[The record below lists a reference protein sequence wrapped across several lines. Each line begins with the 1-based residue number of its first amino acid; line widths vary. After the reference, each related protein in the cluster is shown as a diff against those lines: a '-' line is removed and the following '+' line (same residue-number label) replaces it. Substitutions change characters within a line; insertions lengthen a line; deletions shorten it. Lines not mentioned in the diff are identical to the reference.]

1 MEKKGC
7 NRREFVKTASVGL
20 LGGYVGLKSGAALAG
35 MMGGGG
41 MGGGMGG
48 GGGGMGGGGV
58 IDPPPGAAFID
69 PVPMPFTN
77 PAPGVVEVNLR
88 AMINRVKVNGTWADL
103 LTYNGYYPGPVIRV
117 RKGDI
122 LRVNFANFLPP
133 TVNENILGFTQNIT
147 NIHTHGWHVSPQEPA
162 DNVMRQFAPGQ
173 ATGFDS
179 LQNPYPPY
187 EYDTSLQ
194 PAGTLS
200 FYHPHMHGLV
210 AEQVWGGLAGPIVV
224 EDETTVLSG
233 FETHLLVLKD
243 INLSGGAPAPYTSS
257 MEYMQGK
264 EGDTVMVNGLVNPVL
279 TVRPGQ
285 VQRWR
290 ILNASQ
296 ARFYKLSLANHTLQV
311 VGTDGG
317 WLDKPYPQS
326 YILLSPGERVDVLVK
341 ASATAGSYK
350 FLSLPYSRMG
360 MMSSAQITLLTLA
373 VSGGAVKNTIPATIN
388 ANAKRIDP
396 NRVSISGQKTITLS
410 MMGGRGYINGH
421 DFDVQPYVGYSQTG
435 TYEVWTV
442 VNQSNMD
449 HPWHQHTN
457 EGQVLSISGGDALY
471 AKLYTQAPARK
482 DVVIIPK
489 MGSVK
494 MLMPVMDYEGMAM
507 FHCHILE
514 HEDIGMI
521 AVWQIGMDM

>member
-1 MEKKGC
+1 MAKKGFS
-7 NRREFVKTASVGL
+7 RRDFLKASSLGL
-20 LGGYVGLKSGAALAG
+20 LGGYVSLKTGPAAAG
-35 MMGGGG
+35 MIGGGG
-41 MGGGMGG
+41 MGGS
-48 GGGGMGGGGV
+48 GMGGGGV
-58 IDPPPGAAFID
+58 IDPPPGAPFLD
-69 PVPMPFTN
+69 PAAMPFTN
-77 PAPGVVEVNLR
+77 PEPGVVQVDLR
-88 AMINRVKVNGTWADL
+88 AMVQRINVNGVMADL
-103 LTYNGYYPGPVIRV
+103 LTYNGAYPGPVIRV

-122 LRVNFANFLPP
+122 LRVNFTNGLPP
-133 TVNENILGFTQNIT
+133 TMDKNILGFMKNVT
-147 NIHTHGWHVSPQEPA
+147 NIHTHGWHVPPEEPA

-173 ATGFDS
+173 STGLDP
-179 LQNPYPPY
+179 LEHPYPPY

-224 EDETTVLSG
+224 EDETSVLSG

-243 INLSGGAPAPYTSS
+243 ISLSGGAPAPYTST

-279 TVRPGQ
+279 TARPGQ

-311 VGTDGG
+311 VGSDGG
-317 WLDKPYPQS
+317 WMDKPYPQS
-326 YILLSPGERVDVLVK
+326 YLLLAPGERVDILVK
-341 ASATAGSYK
+341 ASSTPGTYK
-350 FLSLPYSRMG
+350 FLALPYSRMG
-360 MMSSAQITLLTLA
+360 MMTSAQITLMTLS
-373 VSGGAVKNTIPATIN
+373 VSGTTVKNTIPATID
-388 ANAKRIDP
+388 ANARRIDP
-396 NRVSISGQKTITLS
+396 NSVIVSDQKTFTLS
-410 MMGGRGYINGH
+410 MMGGRGFINGH
-421 DFDVQPYVGYSQTG
+421 DFDVQPYVGYSKKG
-435 TYEVWTV
+435 SYEIWTV

-457 EGQVLSISGGDALY
+457 HGQVLSISGGDAAY
-471 AKLYTQAPARK
+471 AKFYTQSPAKK

-489 MGSVK
+489 MGTVK
-494 MLMPVMDYEGMAM
+494 MLMPVMDYCGMAM

-514 HEDIGMI
+514 HEDVGMI